1 MKPLALLVASFL
13 ISTNAFAVVKVN
25 GAGASFPYPIYSKW
39 FAEYEKTNKNVQFN
53 YQAIGSGGGIRQLI
67 KQTVDFGASDAPM
80 KEKDKKKAAW
90 PVKHVP
96 TVIGAL
102 AVTYNLPSVK
112 DLKIDGPTLAK
123 IFLTEITKWNDP
135 AIAKLNKGTALPD
148 KDILVV
154 RRADGSGSTFIVS
167 DFLSTTSPA
176 WKKKMG
182 TAKTL
187 RWPGTTIGAKGNDG
201 VTGVIKK
208 TEGSIGYIELAYA
221 LKNGLYTASVKNK
234 DGNFIQPTI
243 DTISAAASEVSSKNV
258 TNSIVFAPGKISYPI
273 SAFTYILLPASKDE
287 KLNEVKS
294 FLKWALTEGQ
304 NLAPQ
309 LHYAPLPKSFAHSI
323 LNDIN

>member
-1 MKPLALLVASFL
+1 MKQLALLVASFL
-13 ISTNAFAVVKVN
+13 ISTSALAVVKVN

-112 DLKIDGPTLAK
+112 DLKLDGPTIAK

-135 AIAKLNKGTALPD
+135 EIAKLNKGTALPN

-154 RRADGSGSTFIVS
+154 RRADGSGSTYIVS
-167 DFLSTTSPA
+167 DFLSTTSST

-208 TEGSIGYIELAYA
+208 TEGAIGYIELAYA
-221 LKNGLYTASVKNK
+221 LKNGLYTASIKNK
-234 DGNFIQPTI
+234 QGNFIQPTI

-273 SAFTYILLPASKDE
+273 SAFTYILLPASKNE
-287 KLNEVKS
+287 KLSEVKS

-309 LHYAPLPKSFAHSI
+309 LHYAPLPKSFANSI
-323 LNDIN
+323 LNEIN